1 MGEWYRTKRQGDE
14 ADGEREG
21 KRYRDTGVKETER
34 DGEWGHGGR
43 AATQETEQSE
53 WGGGR
58 VTQEKGTEVG
68 DKGKMERRERGDKE
82 EGGGRQKEGQ
92 DLKTE
97 GRRTR
102 VGGESRERRI

>member
-1 MGEWYRTKRQGDE
+1 MVNGDM
-14 ADGEREG
+14 EG
-21 KRYRDTGVKETER
+21 GQPHRRRSRVN
-34 DGEWGHGGR
+34 
-43 AATQETEQSE
+43 
-53 WGGGR
+53 GGGR